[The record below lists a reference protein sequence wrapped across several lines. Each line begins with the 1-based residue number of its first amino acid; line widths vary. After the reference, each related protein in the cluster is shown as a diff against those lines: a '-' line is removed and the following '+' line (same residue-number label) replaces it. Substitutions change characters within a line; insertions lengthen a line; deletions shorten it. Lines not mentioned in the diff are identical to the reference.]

1 MAQSAYVRPW
11 RCGCDKIRYPDEA
24 AATRVAEADPD
35 RYGPHFSVYRCPGAT
50 CWHITTRGFHPRS
63 LRTRNRIA
71 AYYLSRH
78 QAIARWQ
85 LVNEMHID
93 TASGQRKLGEILA
106 AFERAG
112 LIQEAGPDVWT
123 AVDRD
128 GLRRI
133 VSVGWDYYQ
142 QERAPVVVEPAPL
155 SVPALSV
162 PPLSVPTLGLLARLR
177 RWLGRVRPDLSRR
190 SGGPGRWPCGPAARE
205 AEPGPAPDRK
215 SVV

>member
-11 RCGCDKIRYPDEA
+11 RCRCDKIRYQDEA
-24 AATRVAEADPD
+24 AATRVAQSDPD

-71 AYYLSRH
+71 AYYLARH
-78 QAIARWQ
+78 QAVARWQ
-85 LVNEMHID
+85 LVEEMSID
-93 TASGQRKLGEILA
+93 TPSGQRKLGEIIA

-112 LIQEAGPDVWT
+112 LIRAVSHDVWT

-142 QERAPVVVEPAPL
+142 QERAPAVEPAPPL
-155 SVPALSV
+155 V
-162 PPLSVPTLGLLARLR
+162 PPLGLVARLR
-177 RWLGRVRPDLSRR
+177 RWLGRGRPRTPVSSR
-190 SGGPGRWPCGPAARE
+190 
-205 AEPGPAPDRK
+205 
-215 SVV
+215 